1 MVLAIEGIDRIAKD
15 PFIYKYIDDAFG
27 GIDTLKKSI
36 PLIRLIVAILADFFK
51 HAFDGSGADSYFDA
65 GSCIDGRL
73 TSAWNYANTI
83 SKKDYYA
90 IFKMTVR
97 SLRSCANLGIH
108 GIQWRGVLRLLEKY
122 GIVAVRFNRY
132 VNVILGVRLSP
143 AKPPS
148 NGRQK
153 YTFDATETFQS

>member
-1 MVLAIEGIDRIAKD
+1 MLTIVPNALHFIDKYNQVPRILNPMVLAIEGIDSIAKD
-15 PFIYKYIDDAFG
+15 PFIFKYIEDAFG

-36 PLIRLIVAILADFFK
+36 PTPPSYHPPPYPTNCHWVMLITAILADFFK

-90 IFKMTVR
+90 IFKMTVF
-97 SLRSCANLGIH
+97 SLVALIAGVYRV
-108 GIQWRGVLRLLEKY
+108 QRGRVLD
-122 GIVAVRFNRY
+122 
-132 VNVILGVRLSP
+132 
-143 AKPPS
+143 
-148 NGRQK
+148 GRG
-153 YTFDATETFQS
+153 ENWEG